1 MNTVL
6 DIVIWGSEMEYAEN
20 ASSAIINKIK
30 RLQEVLDRYD
40 SKAETYQINQK
51 ASLFYGYSED
61 YSD

>member
-1 MNTVL
+1 
-6 DIVIWGSEMEYAEN
+6 MEYAEN